1 MAVYCFDI
9 DGTICVTPDAN
20 YHLSTPIYERI
31 QIVNK
36 LFQDGHEINFFTAR
50 GAVSGL
56 DWKDLTESQL
66 QAWGVM
72 YHKLIM
78 GKPHADVFV
87 DDKALSDL
95 AFFSNEESR

>member
-1 MAVYCFDI
+1 MTVYCFDI
-9 DGTICVTPDAN
+9 DGTICVTPGAK

-31 QIVNK
+31 QVVNE

-50 GAVSGL
+50 GTVSGL
-56 DWKDLTESQL
+56 DLKDLTESQL
-66 QAWGVM
+66 KAWGVM

-87 DDKALSDL
+87 DDKAMNDL
-95 AFFSNEESR
+95 VFFSREKAK